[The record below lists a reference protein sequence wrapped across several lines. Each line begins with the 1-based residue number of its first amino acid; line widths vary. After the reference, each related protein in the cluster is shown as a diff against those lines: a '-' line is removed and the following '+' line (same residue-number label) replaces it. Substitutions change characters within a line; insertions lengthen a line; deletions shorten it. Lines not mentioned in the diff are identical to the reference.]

1 MRHVLRW
8 LAAGMLGGGVVT
20 LVWMTWVVAEEA
32 TAPKPAASESA
43 EKQNIEAAFTM
54 TREAAIWI
62 TGPTSFCLTISLD

>member
-1 MRHVLRW
+1 MRNLRSLASILLCGVVALISNTSL
-8 LAAGMLGGGVVT
+8 LAADPAV
-20 LVWMTWVVAEEA
+20 
-32 TAPKPAASESA
+32 PKPAAPDST